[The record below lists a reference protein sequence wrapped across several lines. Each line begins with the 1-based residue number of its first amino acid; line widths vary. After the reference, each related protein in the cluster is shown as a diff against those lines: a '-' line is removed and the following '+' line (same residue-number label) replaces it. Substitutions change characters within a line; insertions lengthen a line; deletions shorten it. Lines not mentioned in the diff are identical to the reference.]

1 MVEWYIFSSLF
12 SGITDDLANEDI
24 ETKQNIFNFIDYKE
38 CLISEAVGMSMTLWL
53 PWRSGGTV
61 ALWRSVCS
69 IDTSPGHA
77 SLHGFLECW
86 CMSFERVVLLWPEIP
101 PSLVGAK
108 SWTEAGCTSEKI
120 YLFEVQFLRLGIP
133 LIDLDPGQQSQRK
146 GCRPGAGGLV
156 SWSLKQPRWELKK
169 EKGDERKEKKKKIPS
184 GNIRASGLDC
194 TVLGWSRCFPHLWA
208 KQMKCS
214 NMSWRQSWQRSMLI
228 SVGSLANPTGVKDR
242 QMIVVTSSCSF
253 DCCGVIDQSC
263 IGSENWQ
270 PTDHGESSDTK
281 GY

>member
-1 MVEWYIFSSLF
+1 
-12 SGITDDLANEDI
+12 
-24 ETKQNIFNFIDYKE
+24 
-38 CLISEAVGMSMTLWL
+38 
-53 PWRSGGTV
+53 
-61 ALWRSVCS
+61 
-69 IDTSPGHA
+69 
-77 SLHGFLECW
+77 
-86 CMSFERVVLLWPEIP
+86 
-101 PSLVGAK
+101 
-108 SWTEAGCTSEKI
+108 
-120 YLFEVQFLRLGIP
+120 
-133 LIDLDPGQQSQRK
+133 
-146 GCRPGAGGLV
+146 
-156 SWSLKQPRWELKK
+156 
-169 EKGDERKEKKKKIPS
+169 
-184 GNIRASGLDC
+184 
-194 TVLGWSRCFPHLWA
+194 LWA